1 VERVG
6 TVLGKLDRR
15 TNLHQRLAEARA
27 FVNWSGIVGREL
39 AARTRPLRLADGRL
53 FVLAP
58 GSALRQELTFHQ
70 RTILQRFNDFAGR
83 RLARTV
89 VFLEADA
96 LDYDE
101 AARRE
106 HAVFAP
112 RSEPEESARTGA
124 AAGEAGSEDAENETG
139 EGPALDTGQM
149 YEPFDAAA
157 YRRELQR
164 IAGGGSR
171 ETR

>member
-39 AARTRPLRLADGRL
+39 ADRTRPLRLADGRL

-106 HAVFAP
+106 HAAFAP
-112 RSEPEESARTGA
+112 RSDPGDGERTA
-124 AAGEAGSEDAENETG
+124 AAGEAGTEDAESGAG
-139 EGPALDTGQM
+139 EGPVLDTGAM

-164 IAGGGSR
+164 IAGGGRR